1 MCVPSF
7 FFSYEQSSVL
17 ERCFE
22 GQSPAATL
30 GMPDFY
36 FSFFPFHRIQ
46 HATIVSETFPCQLNS
61 LLDTHQR
68 VAEKKKKSSHIGCLW
83 QNYFRQHT
91 GRREMDTHHFQ
102 TVICAG
108 SSSPEARQRR
118 RPGCL
123 SCRCRVPGSRQ
134 EGDSQVFPKV
144 PRSSGTCAQASL
156 AALKPV
162 LSAVLNWT
170 KLQPMWKTGAASHV
184 GDTQL
189 PYWPPRPSLGIL
201 PSPPLVNS

>member
-7 FFSYEQSSVL
+7 FFFLWTKQ
-17 ERCFE
+17 RAGAMFQ
-22 GQSPAATL
+22 GQSPAATF

-68 VAEKKKKSSHIGCLW
+68 VAQKKKNSSHIGCLW

-108 SSSPEARQRR
+108 SSSPEAGQRR
-118 RPGCL
+118 RLDSL

-144 PRSSGTCAQASL
+144 PRNSGTCAQASL

-170 KLQPMWKTGAASHV
+170 KLQPMWKTGSESCGRHPA
-184 GDTQL
+184 
-189 PYWPPRPSLGIL
+189 
-201 PSPPLVNS
+201 PLLATEN